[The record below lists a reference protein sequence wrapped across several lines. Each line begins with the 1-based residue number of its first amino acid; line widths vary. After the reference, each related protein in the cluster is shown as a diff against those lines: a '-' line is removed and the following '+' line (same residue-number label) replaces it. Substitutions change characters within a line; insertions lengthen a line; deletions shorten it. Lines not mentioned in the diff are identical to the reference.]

1 MDPGLD
7 PGSMET
13 VVTVRAAAF
22 MESGPRRMRE
32 LAFGSTARFPAH
44 SLALRREGEKPL
56 LKRRTL
62 AAFAGPGLPIGA
74 VGLPMIVYL
83 PPYYAGTLGLDL
95 AAVGL
100 VFFLVRAID
109 LPLDPLLGH
118 WMDRTRSRLGRYR
131 PWLIAGGVTLAAG
144 VWLVFMA
151 EPGLSAFAAFAFLMV
166 LYLGY
171 SLTAV
176 AQLGW
181 GSTLS
186 DDYHDR
192 SRIFSWW
199 MAAQV
204 LGMILVLLLPPLVGG
219 GMPAGG
225 IHAMGWFVIL
235 TAPLTA
241 ILMAAA
247 VPERERAGER
257 PHASWSQIKALAR
270 NPLLVRLVV
279 LDILTSVAPGITG
292 AMFLFYFEHRL
303 GFDAREASLLLLI
316 YFVAGFAA
324 APLWIA
330 LARRIGKHRALSAA
344 ALAYAVFQLG
354 LSLLPPSLGL
364 AGAIPAMAIVGLPY
378 IAAPSLLRA
387 MLNDAADVDRLETG
401 LDRNALLQALLTS
414 TQKISYAVP
423 VAVIYPILS
432 LIGFNPKP
440 GDHNSDGAILGMTLL
455 FVLAPVGLM
464 LLAAWIAS
472 RWPLDRERHAEVQ
485 AALAAKTSTC

>member
-1 MDPGLD
+1 M
-7 PGSMET
+7 
-13 VVTVRAAAF
+13 
-22 MESGPRRMRE
+22 
-32 LAFGSTARFPAH
+32 
-44 SLALRREGEKPL
+44 
-56 LKRRTL
+56 LKRRIL
-62 AAFAGPGLPIGA
+62 AAFSGPGLPIGA

-83 PPYYAGTLGLDL
+83 PPYYAGALGMDL
-95 AAVGL
+95 AIVGL

-118 WMDRTRSRLGRYR
+118 WMDRTRGRLGRYR
-131 PWLIAGGVTLAAG
+131 PWLIAGGLTLAAG

-151 EPGLSAFAAFAFLMV
+151 KPGLSGPAAFSFLMV

-204 LGMILVLLLPPLVGG
+204 LGMILVLLLPPLAGG
-219 GMPAGG
+219 GTPAGG
-225 IHAMGWFVIL
+225 IHAMGWFVIA
-235 TAPLTA
+235 TSPLTVL
-241 ILMAAA
+241 LMAVA
-247 VPERERAGER
+247 VPERDRVGER
-257 PHASWSQIKALAR
+257 PNASLAEILGLAR
-270 NPLLVRLVV
+270 NPLLLRLVL

-330 LARRIGKHRALSAA
+330 LARRIGKHRALAAA
-344 ALAYAVFQLG
+344 ALAYAVFQLA
-354 LSLLPPSLGL
+354 LSLMPRSLGM

-387 MLNDAADVDRLETG
+387 MMNDAADVDRLETG

-414 TQKISYAVP
+414 TQKISYAMP
-423 VAVIYPILS
+423 VAIIYPILS
-432 LIGFNPKP
+432 LIGFQPRP
-440 GDHNSDGAILGMTLL
+440 GAANTESAIWGMTLL
-455 FVLAPVGLM
+455 FVLAPVALM
-464 LLAAWIAS
+464 ILAAWVAS
-472 RWPLDRERHAEVQ
+472 RWPLGPERHEEVQ
-485 AALAAKTSTC
+485 AALAARN

>member
-1 MDPGLD
+1 M
-7 PGSMET
+7 
-13 VVTVRAAAF
+13 
-22 MESGPRRMRE
+22 
-32 LAFGSTARFPAH
+32 
-44 SLALRREGEKPL
+44 

-83 PPYYAGTLGLDL
+83 PPYYAGSLGLDL

-118 WMDRTRSRLGRYR
+118 MMDRTRSRLGRYR
-131 PWLIAGGVTLAAG
+131 PWLLAGGLTLAAG
-144 VWLVFMA
+144 VWLIFMA
-151 EPGLSAFAAFAFLMV
+151 EPGLSALAAFAFLML

-181 GSTLS
+181 GATLS
-186 DDYHDR
+186 DDYHQR

-219 GMPAGG
+219 GAAGG
-225 IHAMGWFVIL
+225 IHAMGWFVIVL
-235 TAPLTA
+235 APLTVLA
-241 ILMAAA
+241 MALW
-247 VPERERAGER
+247 VPERDRVGER
-257 PHASWSQIKALAR
+257 PHATLAELKALAR
-270 NPLLVRLVV
+270 NKLLRRLVL
-279 LDILTSVAPGITG
+279 LDVLTSVAPGITG

-303 GFDAREASLLLLI
+303 GFDAREASLLLLL

-330 LARRIGKHRALSAA
+330 LARRIGKHRALVSAGVS
-344 ALAYAVFQLG
+344 YACFHFS
-354 LSLLPPSLGL
+354 LSLLPP
-364 AGAIPAMAIVGLPY
+364 AGYAVALPAMAIAGLPY

-423 VAVIYPILS
+423 VAIIYPVLS
-432 LIGFNPKP
+432 LIGFNPRP
-440 GDHNSDGAILGMTLL
+440 GAANSESAILGMTLL
-455 FVLAPVGLM
+455 FVVSPLILM
-464 LLAAWIAS
+464 LAAAWVAS
-472 RWPLDRERHAEVQ
+472 RWPLDREAHAKVQ
-485 AALAAKTSTC
+485 AALAARA

>member
-1 MDPGLD
+1 M
-7 PGSMET
+7 
-13 VVTVRAAAF
+13 
-22 MESGPRRMRE
+22 
-32 LAFGSTARFPAH
+32 
-44 SLALRREGEKPL
+44 
-56 LKRRTL
+56 LKRRIL

-118 WMDRTRSRLGRYR
+118 WMDRTRSRFGRYR
-131 PWLIAGGVTLAAG
+131 PWLIAGGFILAAG

-151 EPGLSAFAAFAFLMV
+151 EPGLSAFSAFAFLML

-186 DDYHDR
+186 EDYHQR

-219 GMPAGG
+219 GTPAGG

-235 TAPLTA
+235 TAPLTVV
-241 ILMAAA
+241 LMAAA
-247 VPERERAGER
+247 VPERDRAGDP
-257 PHASWSQIKALAR
+257 PHAGWAEIRALAK
-270 NPLLVRLVV
+270 NPLLLRLVI

-330 LARRIGKHRALSAA
+330 LARRIGKHRALAAA
-344 ALAYAVFQLG
+344 ALAYAAFQLG
-354 LSLLPPSLGL
+354 LSLLPPSLGM
-364 AGAIPAMAIVGLPY
+364 AGAIPAMAVVGLPY

-387 MLNDAADVDRLETG
+387 MLNDAADVDRLDTG

-414 TQKISYAVP
+414 TQKISYATP
-423 VAVIYPILS
+423 VAIIYPILS

-440 GDHNSDGAILGMTLL
+440 GAANTDGAILGMTLL
-455 FVLAPVGLM
+455 FVLAPVVLM
-464 LLAAWIAS
+464 CAAAWVAS
-472 RWPLDRERHAEVQ
+472 RWPLDREKHARVQ
-485 AALAAKTSTC
+485 AALAGRGG

>member
-1 MDPGLD
+1 
-7 PGSMET
+7 
-13 VVTVRAAAF
+13 
-22 MESGPRRMRE
+22 
-32 LAFGSTARFPAH
+32 
-44 SLALRREGEKPL
+44 
-56 LKRRTL
+56 
-62 AAFAGPGLPIGA
+62 
-74 VGLPMIVYL
+74 MIVYL

-118 WMDRTRSRLGRYR
+118 WMDRTRSRFGRYR
-131 PWLIAGGVTLAAG
+131 PWLVAGGLTLAAG
-144 VWLVFMA
+144 VWCVFMA
-151 EPGLSAFAAFAFLMV
+151 EPGISPLAAFAFLML

-171 SLTAV
+171 SLTCV

-181 GSTLS
+181 GATLS
-186 DDYHDR
+186 DDYHQR

-219 GMPAGG
+219 GTPAGG
-225 IHAMGWFVIL
+225 IHAMGWFIIV
-235 TAPLTA
+235 TAPLTVL
-241 ILMAAA
+241 LMASALR
-247 VPERERAGER
+247 ERERAGER
-257 PHASWSQIKALAR
+257 PHASWAEIRGLAR
-270 NPLLVRLVV
+270 NPLLLRLVL

-303 GFDAREASLLLLI
+303 GFAAREASLLLLI

-324 APLWIA
+324 APLWIG
-330 LARRIGKHRALSAA
+330 LARRIGKHRALAAA
-344 ALAYAVFQLG
+344 ALAYAIFQLA
-354 LSLLPPSLGL
+354 LSLLPRSLGM

-387 MLNDAADVDRLETG
+387 MLNDAADVDRLDTG

-414 TQKISYAVP
+414 TQKISYAMP
-423 VAVIYPILS
+423 VAIIYPVLS
-432 LIGFNPKP
+432 AIGFQPRP
-440 GDHNSDGAILGMTLL
+440 GAANTESAIWGMTLL
-455 FVLAPVGLM
+455 FVIAPVVLM
-464 LLAAWIAS
+464 LAAAWVAS

-485 AALAAKTSTC
+485 ATLAANGG

>member
-1 MDPGLD
+1 
-7 PGSMET
+7 
-13 VVTVRAAAF
+13 
-22 MESGPRRMRE
+22 
-32 LAFGSTARFPAH
+32 
-44 SLALRREGEKPL
+44 L

-62 AAFAGPGLPIGA
+62 TAFAGPGVPIGA

-95 AAVGL
+95 AVVGL

-118 WMDRTRSRLGRYR
+118 WMDRTRGRLGRYR
-131 PWLIAGGVTLAAG
+131 PWLLGGGLTLAAG

-151 EPGLSAFAAFAFLMV
+151 EPGISALAAFAFLML

-181 GSTLS
+181 AATLS
-186 DDYHDR
+186 DDYHQR

-219 GMPAGG
+219 GRAAGG
-225 IHAMGWFVIL
+225 IQAMGWFVIVL
-235 TAPLTA
+235 APLTVLA
-241 ILMAAA
+241 MSIW

-257 PHASWSQIKALAR
+257 PHASLAELRALAR
-270 NPLLVRLVV
+270 NKLLLRLIL
-279 LDILTSVAPGITG
+279 LDVLTSVAPGITG

-303 GFDAREASLLLLI
+303 GFDAGEASLLLLV

-330 LARRIGKHRALSAA
+330 LARRIGKHRALVSAGVS
-344 ALAYAVFQLG
+344 YACFHFS
-354 LSLLPPSLGL
+354 LSLLPP
-364 AGAIPAMAIVGLPY
+364 AGYAIALPAMAIAGLPY

-387 MLNDAADVDRLETG
+387 MLNDAADVDRLQTG

-414 TQKISYAVP
+414 TQKISYALP
-423 VAVIYPILS
+423 VAIIYPVLS
-432 LIGFNPKP
+432 LIGFDPKA
-440 GDHNSDGAILGMTLL
+440 GAANSESAILGMTLL
-455 FVLAPVGLM
+455 FVVSPLVLM
-464 LLAAWIAS
+464 LAAAWVAS
-472 RWPLDRERHAEVQ
+472 RWPLDRDAHAKVQ
-485 AALAAKTSTC
+485 EALAARA

>member
-1 MDPGLD
+1 M
-7 PGSMET
+7 
-13 VVTVRAAAF
+13 
-22 MESGPRRMRE
+22 
-32 LAFGSTARFPAH
+32 
-44 SLALRREGEKPL
+44 
-56 LKRRTL
+56 LKRSTL

-109 LPLDPLLGH
+109 MPLDPLLGH
-118 WMDRTRSRLGRYR
+118 WMDRTSSRVGRYR
-131 PWLIAGGVTLAAG
+131 PWLLAGGLTLAAG
-144 VWLVFMA
+144 VWCVFMA
-151 EPGLSAFAAFAFLMV
+151 GPGISAFAAFAFLML

-181 GSTLS
+181 GATLS
-186 DDYHDR
+186 DDYHQR

-219 GMPAGG
+219 GTAAGG

-235 TAPLTA
+235 LAPLTVLIMA
-241 ILMAAA
+241 IA
-247 VPERERAGER
+247 VPERDRVGER
-257 PHASWSQIKALAR
+257 PHASLAELKALAG
-270 NPLLVRLVV
+270 NPLLLRLVL

-303 GFDAREASLLLLI
+303 GFAAREASLLLLV

-330 LARRIGKHRALSAA
+330 LARRIGKHRALATAA
-344 ALAYAVFQLG
+344 ICYAAFQFG
-354 LSLLPPSLGL
+354 LSLLPPSWGFAAAL
-364 AGAIPAMAIVGLPY
+364 PAMAIAGLPY

-414 TQKISYAVP
+414 TQKISYATP
-423 VAVIYPILS
+423 VAIIYPVLS
-432 LIGFNPKP
+432 LIGFQPKP
-440 GDHNSDGAILGMTLL
+440 GAPNSDGAILGMTLL
-455 FVLAPVGLM
+455 FVLAPVVLM
-464 LLAAWIAS
+464 LIAAWVAS
-472 RWPLDRERHAEVQ
+472 RWPLNREAHSEVQ
-485 AALAAKTSTC
+485 AALAARN

>member
-1 MDPGLD
+1 M
-7 PGSMET
+7 
-13 VVTVRAAAF
+13 
-22 MESGPRRMRE
+22 
-32 LAFGSTARFPAH
+32 
-44 SLALRREGEKPL
+44 
-56 LKRRTL
+56 LKRGTL

-83 PPYYAGTLGLDL
+83 PPYYAGHLGLDL

-118 WMDRTRSRLGRYR
+118 WMDRTRSRFGRYR
-131 PWLIAGGVTLAAG
+131 PWLLAGGCTLAAG

-151 EPGLSAFAAFAFLMV
+151 EPGLSAFAAFSFLML

-176 AQLGW
+176 SQLGW

-186 DDYHDR
+186 DDYHQR

-219 GMPAGG
+219 GTPAGG

-235 TAPLTA
+235 TAPLTVM
-241 ILMAAA
+241 LMAAT
-247 VPERERAGER
+247 VPERERAGHR
-257 PHASWSQIKALAR
+257 PQASWAEIRALAK
-270 NPLLVRLVV
+270 NPLLLRLIL
-279 LDILTSVAPGITG
+279 LDVLTSMAPGITG

-330 LARRIGKHRALSAA
+330 LARRIGKHRALAAA
-344 ALAYAVFQLG
+344 ALAYAAFQFG
-354 LSLLPPSLGL
+354 LSLMPPSVGM

-387 MLNDAADVDRLETG
+387 MMNDAADVDRLETG

-414 TQKISYAVP
+414 TQKISYATP
-423 VAVIYPILS
+423 VAIIYPILS

-440 GDHNSDGAILGMTLL
+440 GGHNSDGAILGMTLL
-455 FVLAPVGLM
+455 FVAVPVALM
-464 LLAAWIAS
+464 CAAAWVAS
-472 RWPLDRERHAEVQ
+472 RWPLDREKHEEVQ
-485 AALAAKTSTC
+485 AALAARG

>member
-1 MDPGLD
+1 M
-7 PGSMET
+7 
-13 VVTVRAAAF
+13 
-22 MESGPRRMRE
+22 
-32 LAFGSTARFPAH
+32 
-44 SLALRREGEKPL
+44 
-56 LKRRTL
+56 LKRRIL

-83 PPYYAGTLGLDL
+83 PPYYAGALGMDL
-95 AAVGL
+95 AVVGL

-118 WMDRTRSRLGRYR
+118 WMDRTRSRFGRYR
-131 PWLIAGGVTLAAG
+131 PWLIAGGLTLAAG

-151 EPGLSAFAAFAFLMV
+151 EPGLSGAAAFSFLMV

-204 LGMILVLLLPPLVGG
+204 LGMILVLLLPPMVGG
-219 GMPAGG
+219 GQAGG
-225 IHAMGWFVIL
+225 IHAMGWFVIAM
-235 TAPLTA
+235 APLTVL
-241 ILMAAA
+241 LMAAA
-247 VPERERAGER
+247 VPERDRIGER
-257 PHASWSQIKALAR
+257 PHASLAEIRALAR
-270 NPLLVRLVV
+270 NPLLLRLVL

-303 GFDAREASLLLLI
+303 GFAAREASLLLLI

-324 APLWIA
+324 APLWIG
-330 LARRIGKHRALSAA
+330 LARRIGKHRALAAA
-344 ALAYAVFQLG
+344 ALAYAAFQLG
-354 LSLLPPSLGL
+354 LSLLPPSVGM

-387 MLNDAADVDRLETG
+387 MMNDAADVDRLDTG

-414 TQKISYAVP
+414 TQKISYAMP
-423 VAVIYPILS
+423 VAIIYPILGW
-432 LIGFNPKP
+432 IGFQPKP

-455 FVLAPVGLM
+455 FVLAPVALM
-464 LLAAWIAS
+464 LTAAWVAS
-472 RWPLDRERHAEVQ
+472 RWPLGRDEHSKVQ
-485 AALAAKTSTC
+485 EALAARG

>member
-1 MDPGLD
+1 M
-7 PGSMET
+7 
-13 VVTVRAAAF
+13 
-22 MESGPRRMRE
+22 
-32 LAFGSTARFPAH
+32 
-44 SLALRREGEKPL
+44 
-56 LKRRTL
+56 LKRRIL

-83 PPYYAGTLGLDL
+83 PPYYAGHLGLDL

-118 WMDRTRSRLGRYR
+118 WMDRTRSRFGRYR
-131 PWLIAGGVTLAAG
+131 PWLIAGGLTLAAG

-151 EPGLSAFAAFAFLMV
+151 EPGLSAFAAFCFLMV

-176 AQLGW
+176 SQLGW

-204 LGMILVLLLPPLVGG
+204 LGMILVLLLAAIVGG
-219 GMPAGG
+219 GNSGR
-225 IHAMGWFVIL
+225 IHAMGWFVIVL
-235 TAPLTA
+235 APLTV
-241 ILMAAA
+241 LVMAAA

-257 PHASWSQIKALAR
+257 PHASLAELKALAKS
-270 NPLLVRLVV
+270 PLLLRLIL
-279 LDILTSVAPGITG
+279 LDVLTSVAPGITG

-303 GFDAREASLLLLI
+303 GFNGPQASLLLLI

-324 APLWIA
+324 APLWIG
-330 LARRIGKHRALSAA
+330 LARRVGKHRALAAA
-344 ALAYAVFQLG
+344 ALAFCCFHFC
-354 LSLLPPSLGL
+354 LSLLPP
-364 AGAIPAMAIVGLPY
+364 AGFAVALPAMAIAGLPY

-414 TQKISYAVP
+414 TQKISYAIP
-423 VAVIYPILS
+423 VAVIYPILD
-432 LIGFNPKP
+432 LIGFNPEP
-440 GDHNSDGAILGMTLL
+440 GDRNSDGAILGMTLM
-455 FVLAPVGLM
+455 FVLAPVALM
-464 LLAAWIAS
+464 LAAAWVAS

-485 AALAAKTSTC
+485 AALAGR

>member
-1 MDPGLD
+1 M
-7 PGSMET
+7 
-13 VVTVRAAAF
+13 
-22 MESGPRRMRE
+22 
-32 LAFGSTARFPAH
+32 
-44 SLALRREGEKPL
+44 

-83 PPYYAGTLGLDL
+83 PPYYAGALGLDL
-95 AAVGL
+95 AVVGL

-118 WMDRTRSRLGRYR
+118 WMDRTRSRFGRYR

-151 EPGLSAFAAFAFLMV
+151 EPGLSAFAAFCFLMV

-176 AQLGW
+176 SQLGW

-186 DDYHDR
+186 HDYHDR

-204 LGMILVLLLPPLVGG
+204 LGMILVLLLAAIVGG
-219 GMPAGG
+219 GDSGR
-225 IHAMGWFVIL
+225 IHAMGWFVIVL
-235 TAPLTA
+235 APLTVFV
-241 ILMAAA
+241 MAAA
-247 VPERERAGER
+247 VPERERAGDR
-257 PHASWSQIKALAR
+257 PHASLAELKALAKS
-270 NPLLVRLVV
+270 PLLLRLIL
-279 LDILTSVAPGITG
+279 LDVLTSVAPGITG

-303 GFDAREASLLLLI
+303 GFNGPQASLLLLI

-324 APLWIA
+324 APLWIG
-330 LARRIGKHRALSAA
+330 LARRVGKHRALAAA
-344 ALAYAVFQLG
+344 ALAFCCFHFC
-354 LSLLPPSLGL
+354 LSLLPP
-364 AGAIPAMAIVGLPY
+364 AGFAVALPAMAIAGLPY

-414 TQKISYAVP
+414 TQKISYATP
-423 VAVIYPILS
+423 VAIIYPILD
-432 LIGFNPKP
+432 LIGFNPDP
-440 GDHNSDGAILGMTLL
+440 GDRNSDGAILGMTLL
-455 FVLAPVGLM
+455 FVLAPVALM
-464 LLAAWIAS
+464 LAAAWVAS
-472 RWPLDRERHAEVQ
+472 RWPLDREAHAKVQ
-485 AALAAKTSTC
+485 EKLAARG

>member
-1 MDPGLD
+1 MDSGLRRMT
-7 PGSMET
+7 G
-13 VVTVRAAAF
+13 VAAF
-22 MESGPRRMRE
+22 SSTEGLPPHNSRRQRIR
-32 LAFGSTARFPAH
+32 GR
-44 SLALRREGEKPL
+44 GVI
-56 LKRRTL
+56 LKHRTV

-74 VGLPMIVYL
+74 VGLPLIVYL

-118 WMDRTRSRLGRYR
+118 WMDRTSSRFGRYR
-131 PWLIAGGVTLAAG
+131 PWLLAGGLTLAAG
-144 VWLVFMA
+144 AWLVFMA
-151 EPGLSAFAAFAFLMV
+151 EPGLSAFQAFSYLMV

-176 AQLGW
+176 SLLGW

-186 DDYHDR
+186 GDYHDR

-204 LGMILVLLLPPLVGG
+204 LGMILVLMLPRLVGG
-219 GMPAGG
+219 GTPAGG

-235 TAPLTA
+235 TAPLTV

-247 VPERERAGER
+247 LPERDRSGDR
-257 PHASWSQIKALAR
+257 PHASWAEIKALAR
-270 NPLLVRLVV
+270 NPLLLRLIV

-303 GFDAREASLLLLI
+303 GFDAHEASLLLLV
-316 YFVAGFAA
+316 YFAAGFAA

-330 LARRIGKHRALSAA
+330 LARRVGKHRALAAA

-354 LSLLPPSLGL
+354 LSLLPRSLGI

-414 TQKISYAVP
+414 TQKISYAAP
-423 VAVIYPILS
+423 VAILYTILS
-432 LIGFNPKP
+432 LIGFDPKP
-440 GDHNSDGAILGMTLL
+440 GARNSDGAILGMTLL
-455 FVLAPVGLM
+455 FVLAPVALM
-464 LLAAWIAS
+464 CAAAWVAS
-472 RWPLDRERHAEVQ
+472 RWPLDREAHSRVQ
-485 AALAAKTSTC
+485 AELAGRR

>member
-1 MDPGLD
+1 MAGGTGD
-7 PGSMET
+7 GSM
-13 VVTVRAAAF
+13 
-22 MESGPRRMRE
+22 
-32 LAFGSTARFPAH
+32 
-44 SLALRREGEKPL
+44 
-56 LKRRTL
+56 LKRKTL

-118 WMDRTRSRLGRYR
+118 WMDRTRSRFGRYR
-131 PWLIAGGVTLAAG
+131 PWLIAGGLTLAAG

-151 EPGLSAFAAFAFLMV
+151 EPGLSPFAAFSFLMV

-176 AQLGW
+176 SQLGW

-219 GMPAGG
+219 GTPAGG
-225 IHAMGWFVIL
+225 IHAMGWFVIA
-235 TAPLTA
+235 TAPLTVL
-241 ILMAAA
+241 LMAVA
-247 VPERERAGER
+247 VPERDRVGER
-257 PHASWSQIKALAR
+257 PHASWTEIKALAR
-270 NPLLVRLVV
+270 NPLLLRLIL

-303 GFDAREASLLLLI
+303 GFAAREASLLLLI

-324 APLWIA
+324 APLWIG
-330 LARRIGKHRALSAA
+330 LARRIGKHRALAAA
-344 ALAYAVFQLG
+344 ALAYAVFQAG
-354 LSLLPPSLGL
+354 LSLMPPSVGM

-387 MLNDAADVDRLETG
+387 MLNDAADVDRLDTG

-414 TQKISYAVP
+414 TQKISYAMP
-423 VAVIYPILS
+423 VAIIYPILS

-455 FVLAPVGLM
+455 FVLAPVALM
-464 LLAAWIAS
+464 LTAAWVAS
-472 RWPLDRERHAEVQ
+472 RWPLGRDEHAEVQ
-485 AALAAKTSTC
+485 AALARRSA

>member
-1 MDPGLD
+1 
-7 PGSMET
+7 
-13 VVTVRAAAF
+13 V
-22 MESGPRRMRE
+22 
-32 LAFGSTARFPAH
+32 
-44 SLALRREGEKPL
+44 
-56 LKRRTL
+56 LKRKTL

-131 PWLIAGGVTLAAG
+131 PWLLAGGTTLAAG
-144 VWLVFMA
+144 VWCVFMA
-151 EPGLSAFAAFAFLMV
+151 KPGVSALAAFAFLML

-176 AQLGW
+176 SQLGW
-181 GSTLS
+181 GATLS
-186 DDYHDR
+186 DDYHQR

-204 LGMILVLLLPPLVGG
+204 LGMIFVLLLPPLVGG
-219 GMPAGG
+219 GAAGG
-225 IHAMGWFVIL
+225 IHAMGWFVIIL
-235 TAPLTA
+235 APLTV
-241 ILMAAA
+241 LVMAAVLA
-247 VPERERAGER
+247 ERDRVGDR
-257 PHASWSQIKALAR
+257 PHASLAELKALAG
-270 NPLLVRLVV
+270 NPLLLRLVL
-279 LDILTSVAPGITG
+279 LDVLTSVAPGITG

-303 GFDAREASLLLLI
+303 GFATREASLLLLV

-330 LARRIGKHRALSAA
+330 LARRIGKHGALVTAA
-344 ALAYAVFQLG
+344 ICYAFFQFS
-354 LSLLPPSLGL
+354 LSLLPPS
-364 AGAIPAMAIVGLPY
+364 AGMAAALPAMAIAGLPY

-423 VAVIYPILS
+423 VAVIYPVLS

-440 GDHNSDGAILGMTLL
+440 GGANSDGAILGMTLL
-455 FVLAPVGLM
+455 FVLAPVTLM
-464 LLAAWIAS
+464 LSAAWVAA
-472 RWPLDRERHAEVQ
+472 RWPLDRKAHAEVQ
-485 AALAAKTSTC
+485 AALAAR

>member
-1 MDPGLD
+1 
-7 PGSMET
+7 
-13 VVTVRAAAF
+13 
-22 MESGPRRMRE
+22 
-32 LAFGSTARFPAH
+32 
-44 SLALRREGEKPL
+44 L

-118 WMDRTRSRLGRYR
+118 WMDRTSGRLGRYR
-131 PWLIAGGVTLAAG
+131 PWLLAGGLTLAAG

-151 EPGLSAFAAFAFLMV
+151 KPGLSAFAAFAFLMV

-186 DDYHDR
+186 DDYHQR
-192 SRIFSWW
+192 SRLFSWW

-204 LGMILVLLLPPLVGG
+204 LGMILVLLLPPMVGG
-219 GMPAGG
+219 GAAGG
-225 IHAMGWFVIL
+225 IHAMGWFVIV
-235 TAPLTA
+235 TSPLTVLA
-241 ILMAAA
+241 MALALK
-247 VPERERAGER
+247 ERERVGER
-257 PHASWSQIKALAR
+257 PSAGLAEIRALAG
-270 NPLLVRLVV
+270 NPLIGRLVL

-303 GFDAREASLLLLI
+303 GFAAREASLLLLV
-316 YFVAGFAA
+316 YFIAGFAA

-330 LARRIGKHRALSAA
+330 IARRVGKHKALTAA
-344 ALAYAVFQLG
+344 ALSYAAFQLG
-354 LSLLPPSLGL
+354 LSLLPPSLGM
-364 AGAIPAMAIVGLPY
+364 AGAVPAMAIVGLPY

-401 LDRNALLQALLTS
+401 LDRNALLQALLTT
-414 TQKISYAVP
+414 TQKISYAIP
-423 VAVIYPILS
+423 VAIIYPILS

-440 GDHNSDGAILGMTLL
+440 GGHNSDAAILGMTLM
-455 FVLAPVGLM
+455 FVLAPVALM
-464 LLAAWIAS
+464 IAAAWTAW
-472 RWPLDRERHAEVQ
+472 RWPLGRDAHAEVQ
-485 AALAAKTSTC
+485 AKLAATG

>member
-1 MDPGLD
+1 M
-7 PGSMET
+7 
-13 VVTVRAAAF
+13 
-22 MESGPRRMRE
+22 
-32 LAFGSTARFPAH
+32 
-44 SLALRREGEKPL
+44 
-56 LKRRTL
+56 LKRRML

-83 PPYYAGTLGLDL
+83 PPYYAGALGMDL
-95 AAVGL
+95 AVVGL

-118 WMDRTRSRLGRYR
+118 WMDRTRSRFGRYR
-131 PWLIAGGVTLAAG
+131 PWLIAGGLTLAAG

-151 EPGLSAFAAFAFLMV
+151 RPGLSGLAAFAFLMV

-186 DDYHDR
+186 NDYHDR

-219 GMPAGG
+219 GQAGG
-225 IHAMGWFVIL
+225 IHAMGWFVIA
-235 TAPLTA
+235 TAPLTV
-241 ILMAAA
+241 LVMATAL
-247 VPERERAGER
+247 PERDRVGER
-257 PHASWSQIKALAR
+257 PHASLAEIRALAR
-270 NPLLVRLVV
+270 NPLLLRLVL

-303 GFDAREASLLLLI
+303 GFAAREASLLLLI

-330 LARRIGKHRALSAA
+330 LARRIGKHRALAAA
-344 ALAYAVFQLG
+344 ALSYAVFQAA
-354 LSLLPPSLGL
+354 LSLLPPSFGM

-387 MLNDAADVDRLETG
+387 MMNDAADVDRLETG

-414 TQKISYAVP
+414 TQKISYAMP
-423 VAVIYPILS
+423 VAIIYPILS
-432 LIGFNPKP
+432 WIGFQPRP

-455 FVLAPVGLM
+455 FVLAPVALM
-464 LLAAWIAS
+464 LIAAWVAS
-472 RWPLDRERHAEVQ
+472 RWPLGREAHAKVQ
-485 AALAAKTSTC
+485 EALAARA

>member
-1 MDPGLD
+1 M
-7 PGSMET
+7 
-13 VVTVRAAAF
+13 
-22 MESGPRRMRE
+22 
-32 LAFGSTARFPAH
+32 
-44 SLALRREGEKPL
+44 
-56 LKRRTL
+56 LKRRIL
-62 AAFAGPGLPIGA
+62 AAFAGPGLPVGA

-83 PPYYAGTLGLDL
+83 PPYYAGHLGLDL

-118 WMDRTRSRLGRYR
+118 WMDRTRSRFGRYR
-131 PWLIAGGVTLAAG
+131 PWLLAGGLTLAAG
-144 VWLVFMA
+144 VWCVFMA
-151 EPGLSAFAAFAFLMV
+151 EPGITAFIAFASLML

-171 SLTAV
+171 SLTMV
-176 AQLGW
+176 SQLGW

-219 GMPAGG
+219 GAADG
-225 IHAMGWFVIL
+225 IHAMGWFVIAL
-235 TAPLTA
+235 APLTVLA
-241 ILMAAA
+241 MAMA
-247 VPERERAGER
+247 VPERDRLGER
-257 PHASWSQIKALAR
+257 PHASFAEIRALAR
-270 NPLLVRLVV
+270 NPLLLRLVV

-303 GFDAREASLLLLI
+303 GFAAREASLLLLI

-330 LARRIGKHRALSAA
+330 LAKRIGKHRALAAA
-344 ALAYAVFQLG
+344 ALCYAAFQLG
-354 LSLLPPSLGL
+354 LSLLPPSWGF
-364 AGAIPAMAIVGLPY
+364 AAAIPAMAIVGLPY

-414 TQKISYAVP
+414 TQKISYATP
-423 VAVIYPILS
+423 VAIIYPILS
-432 LIGFNPKP
+432 WIGFQPKP
-440 GDHNSDGAILGMTLL
+440 GAANTESAIWGMTLL
-455 FVLAPVGLM
+455 FVLAPVVLM
-464 LLAAWIAS
+464 CAAAWIAS
-472 RWPLDRERHAEVQ
+472 RWPLGRERHAEVQ
-485 AALAAKTSTC
+485 AALAARG

>member
-1 MDPGLD
+1 M
-7 PGSMET
+7 
-13 VVTVRAAAF
+13 
-22 MESGPRRMRE
+22 
-32 LAFGSTARFPAH
+32 
-44 SLALRREGEKPL
+44 

-131 PWLIAGGVTLAAG
+131 PWLLAGGFVLAAG

-151 EPGLSAFAAFAFLMV
+151 KPGITAFTAFAFLML

-171 SLTAV
+171 SMTAV
-176 AQLGW
+176 SQLGW
-181 GSTLS
+181 GATLS
-186 DDYHDR
+186 EDYHQR
-192 SRIFSWW
+192 SRVFSWW

-204 LGMILVLLLPPLVGG
+204 LGMILVLMLPPLVGG
-219 GMPAGG
+219 GPAGG

-235 TAPLTA
+235 LAPLTV
-241 ILMAAA
+241 LVMAAA
-247 VPERERAGER
+247 LAERERAGAR
-257 PHASWSQIKALAR
+257 PHAKLAELKALAS
-270 NPLLVRLVV
+270 NPLLVRLVL
-279 LDILTSVAPGITG
+279 LDVLTSTAPGITG

-303 GFDAREASLLLLI
+303 GFDARQASLLLLI

-324 APLWIA
+324 APLWIGVA
-330 LARRIGKHRALSAA
+330 KRYGKHRALAAA
-344 ALAYAVFQLG
+344 ALAFAALQLSF
-354 LSLLPPSLGL
+354 SLLPPAGFAL
-364 AGAIPAMAIVGLPY
+364 ALPAMAIAGLPY

-401 LDRNALLQALLTS
+401 LDRNALLQGLLTT
-414 TQKISYAVP
+414 TQKFSYAVP
-423 VAVIYPILS
+423 VAIIYPVLS
-432 LIGFNPKP
+432 LIGFQPKP
-440 GDHNSDGAILGMTLL
+440 GAPNTDGAILGMTLL
-455 FVLAPVGLM
+455 FVLAPSALM
-464 LLAAWIAS
+464 VVAAWVAS
-472 RWPLDRERHAEVQ
+472 RWPLDRAAHDEVR
-485 AALAAKTSTC
+485 AALAAQG

>member
-1 MDPGLD
+1 M
-7 PGSMET
+7 
-13 VVTVRAAAF
+13 
-22 MESGPRRMRE
+22 
-32 LAFGSTARFPAH
+32 
-44 SLALRREGEKPL
+44 
-56 LKRRTL
+56 LKRRML

-118 WMDRTRSRLGRYR
+118 WMDRTGGRLGRYR

-144 VWLVFMA
+144 AWLVFMA
-151 EPGLSAFAAFAFLMV
+151 EPGLSAFAAFSFLMV

-186 DDYHDR
+186 GDYHER

-204 LGMILVLLLPPLVGG
+204 LGMILVLLLPPLFGG
-219 GMPAGG
+219 GTAAGG
-225 IHAMGWFVIL
+225 VHAMGWFVIL

-241 ILMAAA
+241 IWMAAE
-247 VPERERAGER
+247 VPERDRAAGR
-257 PHASWSQIKALAR
+257 AHAGWSEVRALAR
-270 NPLLVRLVV
+270 NPLLLRLIV
-279 LDILTSVAPGITG
+279 LDVLTSAAPGVTG

-316 YFVAGFAA
+316 YFVAGLAA
-324 APLWIA
+324 VPLWVA
-330 LARRIGKHRALSAA
+330 LARRIGKHRALAA
-344 ALAYAVFQLG
+344 SALAYALFQLT
-354 LSLLPPSLGL
+354 LSLLPPSLGM
-364 AGAIPAMAIVGLPY
+364 AGAVPAMAIVGLPY

-423 VAVIYPILS
+423 VAILYSILS
-432 LIGFNPKP
+432 LIGFNPRP
-440 GDHNSDGAILGMTLL
+440 GADNSEGAILGMTLL
-455 FVLAPVGLM
+455 FVLVPVALM
-464 LLAAWIAS
+464 LTAAWIAV
-472 RWPLDRERHAEVQ
+472 RWPLDREAHARVQ
-485 AALAAKTSTC
+485 EALGGRA

>member
-1 MDPGLD
+1 M
-7 PGSMET
+7 
-13 VVTVRAAAF
+13 
-22 MESGPRRMRE
+22 
-32 LAFGSTARFPAH
+32 
-44 SLALRREGEKPL
+44 

-95 AAVGL
+95 AVVGL

-109 LPLDPLLGH
+109 LPLDPVLGH
-118 WMDRTRSRLGRYR
+118 WMDRTRSRFGRYR
-131 PWLIAGGVTLAAG
+131 PWLVAGGLTLAAG

-151 EPGLSAFAAFAFLMV
+151 KPGLSAFAAFSFLMV
-166 LYLGY
+166 LYFGY

-176 AQLGW
+176 SQLGW
-181 GSTLS
+181 GATLS

-204 LGMILVLLLPPLVGG
+204 LGMILVLLLPPMVGG
-219 GMPAGG
+219 GPAGG

-235 TAPLTA
+235 TAPLTTM
-241 ILMAAA
+241 LMAAA
-247 VPERERAGER
+247 IKERERVGGR
-257 PHASWSQIKALAR
+257 PHASLAEIKALAK
-270 NPLLVRLVV
+270 NPLLLRLVL

-303 GFDAREASLLLLI
+303 GFAAREASLLLLV

-330 LARRIGKHRALSAA
+330 LARRIGKHRALATA
-344 ALAYAVFQLG
+344 ALGYAAFQLG
-354 LSLLPPSLGL
+354 LSLLPRSLGM
-364 AGAIPAMAIVGLPY
+364 AGAIPAMAIAGLPY

-414 TQKISYAVP
+414 TQKISYAMP
-423 VAVIYPILS
+423 VAIIYPILS

-440 GDHNSDGAILGMTLL
+440 GDPNSDGAIFGMTLL
-455 FVLAPVGLM
+455 FVLAPVALM
-464 LLAAWIAS
+464 LTAAWIAS
-472 RWPLDRERHAEVQ
+472 RWPLDRNAHDEVR
-485 AALAAKTSTC
+485 AALAARAA

>member
-1 MDPGLD
+1 M
-7 PGSMET
+7 
-13 VVTVRAAAF
+13 
-22 MESGPRRMRE
+22 
-32 LAFGSTARFPAH
+32 
-44 SLALRREGEKPL
+44 
-56 LKRRTL
+56 LKRRAL

-95 AAVGL
+95 AVVGL

-118 WMDRTRSRLGRYR
+118 WMDRTRSRFGRYR
-131 PWLIAGGVTLAAG
+131 PWLLAGGLTLAAG

-151 EPGLSAFAAFAFLMV
+151 KPGLSGPAAFAFLMV

-176 AQLGW
+176 SQLGW
-181 GSTLS
+181 GATLS

-219 GMPAGG
+219 GTPAGG
-225 IHAMGWFVIL
+225 IHAMGWFVIA

-241 ILMAAA
+241 IRMAAA
-247 VPERERAGER
+247 LAERERAGER
-257 PHASWSQIKALAR
+257 PRSSFAEIAALAR
-270 NPLLVRLVV
+270 NPLLLRLNL

-324 APLWIA
+324 APLWIG
-330 LARRIGKHRALSAA
+330 LARRIGKHRALAAA

-354 LSLLPPSLGL
+354 LSLMPPSVGM

-387 MLNDAADVDRLETG
+387 MLNDAADVDRLDTG

-414 TQKISYAVP
+414 TQKISYAMP
-423 VAVIYPILS
+423 VAIIYPILGW
-432 LIGFNPKP
+432 IGFQPKP
-440 GDHNSDGAILGMTLL
+440 GAAHTESAIWGMTLL
-455 FVLAPVGLM
+455 FVLAPVALM
-464 LLAAWIAS
+464 LIAAWVAS
-472 RWPLDRERHAEVQ
+472 RWPLDRDRHAEVQ
-485 AALAAKTSTC
+485 AALAARAS

>member
-1 MDPGLD
+1 M
-7 PGSMET
+7 
-13 VVTVRAAAF
+13 
-22 MESGPRRMRE
+22 
-32 LAFGSTARFPAH
+32 
-44 SLALRREGEKPL
+44 

-62 AAFAGPGLPIGA
+62 AAFAGPGLPFGA

-83 PPYYAGTLGLDL
+83 PPYYAGSLGLDL

-118 WMDRTRSRLGRYR
+118 MMDRTRSRFGRYR
-131 PWLIAGGVTLAAG
+131 PWLLAGGLTLAAG

-151 EPGLSAFAAFAFLMV
+151 EPGLSAFAAFAFLMI

-181 GSTLS
+181 GATLS
-186 DDYHDR
+186 DDYHQR

-204 LGMILVLLLPPLVGG
+204 LGMILVLLLPPLLGG
-219 GMPAGG
+219 GAAGG
-225 IHAMGWFVIL
+225 IHAMGWFVIVL
-235 TAPLTA
+235 APLTVLA
-241 ILMAAA
+241 MALW
-247 VPERERAGER
+247 VPERDRVGER
-257 PHASWSQIKALAR
+257 PHASLAELKALAR
-270 NPLLVRLVV
+270 NPLLLRLIL
-279 LDILTSVAPGITG
+279 LDVLTSVAPGITG

-303 GFDAREASLLLLI
+303 GFGAREASLLLLV
-316 YFVAGFAA
+316 YFIAGFAA

-330 LARRIGKHRALSAA
+330 LARRIGKHRALMAA
-344 ALAYAVFQLG
+344 GISYACFHFG
-354 LSLLPPSLGL
+354 LSLLPP
-364 AGAIPAMAIVGLPY
+364 AGYWIALPAMAIAGLPY

-414 TQKISYAVP
+414 TQKISYALP
-423 VAVIYPILS
+423 VAVIYPVLS

-440 GDHNSDGAILGMTLL
+440 GAGNTENAIWGMTLL
-455 FVLAPVGLM
+455 FVVSPLILM
-464 LLAAWIAS
+464 LAAAWIAS
-472 RWPLDRERHAEVQ
+472 RWPLDREAHGKVQ
-485 AALAAKTSTC
+485 EALAARA

>member
-1 MDPGLD
+1 M
-7 PGSMET
+7 
-13 VVTVRAAAF
+13 
-22 MESGPRRMRE
+22 
-32 LAFGSTARFPAH
+32 
-44 SLALRREGEKPL
+44 

-62 AAFAGPGLPIGA
+62 AAFAGPGLPVGA

-83 PPYYAGTLGLDL
+83 PPYYAGALGMEL
-95 AAVGL
+95 AVVGL

-118 WMDRTRSRLGRYR
+118 WMDRTRSRFGRYR
-131 PWLIAGGVTLAAG
+131 PWLIAGGLTLAAG

-151 EPGLSAFAAFAFLMV
+151 EPGLSGLAAFSFLMI
-166 LYLGY
+166 LYFGY

-219 GMPAGG
+219 GQADG
-225 IHAMGWFVIL
+225 IHAMGWFVIAM
-235 TAPLTA
+235 APLTVL
-241 ILMAAA
+241 LMALA
-247 VPERERAGER
+247 VPERDRAGER
-257 PHASWSQIKALAR
+257 PHARWAEIRALAK
-270 NPLLVRLVV
+270 NPLLLRLIV
-279 LDILTSVAPGITG
+279 LDILTSMAPGITG

-324 APLWIA
+324 APLWIG
-330 LARRIGKHRALSAA
+330 LARRTGKHRALAAA
-344 ALAYAVFQLG
+344 ALAYAVFQFA
-354 LSLLPPSLGL
+354 LSLMPPSVGM

-414 TQKISYAVP
+414 TQKISYATP
-423 VAVIYPILS
+423 VAIIYPILGW
-432 LIGFNPKP
+432 IGFQPRP
-440 GDHNSDGAILGMTLL
+440 GASNTETAIWGMTLL
-455 FVLAPVGLM
+455 FVLAPVALM
-464 LLAAWIAS
+464 CAAAWVAW
-472 RWPLDRERHAEVQ
+472 RWPLDRVKHAEVQ
-485 AALAAKTSTC
+485 AALAARG

>member
-1 MDPGLD
+1 M
-7 PGSMET
+7 
-13 VVTVRAAAF
+13 
-22 MESGPRRMRE
+22 
-32 LAFGSTARFPAH
+32 
-44 SLALRREGEKPL
+44 

-62 AAFAGPGLPIGA
+62 AVFSGPGLPIGA

-83 PPYYAGTLGLDL
+83 PPYYAGTLGMDL
-95 AAVGL
+95 AVVGL

-118 WMDRTRSRLGRYR
+118 WMDRTRSRFGRYR
-131 PWLIAGGVTLAAG
+131 PWLIAGGFTLAAG

-151 EPGLSAFAAFAFLMV
+151 KPGLSGTAAFAFLMV

-176 AQLGW
+176 SQLGW
-181 GSTLS
+181 GATLS

-219 GMPAGG
+219 GSAAGG
-225 IHAMGWFVIL
+225 IHAMGWFVIV

-241 ILMAAA
+241 LVMAAGLA
-247 VPERERAGER
+247 ERERAGER
-257 PHASWSQIKALAR
+257 PHASLAEIAALAR
-270 NPLLVRLVV
+270 NPLLLRLIL

-330 LARRIGKHRALSAA
+330 LAGRIGKHRALAAA
-344 ALAYAVFQLG
+344 ALAYALFQLG
-354 LSLLPPSLGL
+354 LSLMPRSLGM
-364 AGAIPAMAIVGLPY
+364 AGAIPAMAIVGIPY

-387 MLNDAADVDRLETG
+387 MLNDAADVDRLDTG

-414 TQKISYAVP
+414 TQKISYAMP
-423 VAVIYPILS
+423 VAIIYPILS
-432 LIGFNPKP
+432 LIGFQPKP
-440 GDHNSDGAILGMTLL
+440 GAANTESAIRGMTLL
-455 FVLAPVGLM
+455 FVLVPVALM
-464 LLAAWIAS
+464 LIAAWVAS
-472 RWPLDRERHAEVQ
+472 RWPLGRERHAEVQ
-485 AALAAKTSTC
+485 SALAARGTAA

>member
-1 MDPGLD
+1 M
-7 PGSMET
+7 
-13 VVTVRAAAF
+13 
-22 MESGPRRMRE
+22 
-32 LAFGSTARFPAH
+32 
-44 SLALRREGEKPL
+44 
-56 LKRRTL
+56 LKRRIL
-62 AAFAGPGLPIGA
+62 AAFAGPGLPVGA

-95 AAVGL
+95 VAVGL

-118 WMDRTRSRLGRYR
+118 WMDRTKSPLGRYR
-131 PWLIAGGVTLAAG
+131 PWLLAGGLTLAAG

-151 EPGLSAFAAFAFLMV
+151 EPGLSALAAFAFLMV

-181 GSTLS
+181 GATLS

-204 LGMILVLLLPPLVGG
+204 LGMILVLLLPPIVGG
-219 GMPAGG
+219 GQAGG
-225 IHAMGWFVIL
+225 IHAMGWFVIVL
-235 TAPLTA
+235 APLTVLA
-241 ILMAAA
+241 MAAA
-247 VPERERAGER
+247 VPERDRVGER
-257 PHASWSQIKALAR
+257 PHAGMAELKALAR
-270 NPLLVRLVV
+270 NPLLRRLIL
-279 LDILTSVAPGITG
+279 LDVLTSAAPGVTG

-303 GFDAREASLLLLI
+303 GFDAREASLLLLV

-324 APLWIA
+324 APLWIG
-330 LARRIGKHRALSAA
+330 LARRIGKHRALTSAGIC
-344 ALAYAVFQLG
+344 YATFHF
-354 LSLLPPSLGL
+354 SMSMLPPTSGMAVAL
-364 AGAIPAMAIVGLPY
+364 PAMAIAGLPY

-401 LDRNALLQALLTS
+401 LDRNALLQGLLTS

-423 VAVIYPILS
+423 VAIIYPLLG
-432 LIGFNPKP
+432 LIGFEAEP
-440 GDHNSDGAILGMTLL
+440 GAANTEGAILGMTLL
-455 FVLAPVGLM
+455 FILAPLVLM
-464 LLAAWIAS
+464 LAAAWVAS
-472 RWPLDRERHAEVQ
+472 RWPLDREKHAAVQ
-485 AALAAKTSTC
+485 AALAANGTR

>member
-1 MDPGLD
+1 M
-7 PGSMET
+7 
-13 VVTVRAAAF
+13 
-22 MESGPRRMRE
+22 
-32 LAFGSTARFPAH
+32 
-44 SLALRREGEKPL
+44 

-62 AAFAGPGLPIGA
+62 AAFSGPGLPIGA

-83 PPYYAGTLGLDL
+83 PPYYAGSLGLDL

-118 WMDRTRSRLGRYR
+118 WMDRTRGRFGRYR
-131 PWLIAGGVTLAAG
+131 PWLIAGGLTLAAG

-176 AQLGW
+176 SQLGW

-219 GMPAGG
+219 GTPSGG
-225 IHAMGWFVIL
+225 IHAMGWFVIV

-247 VPERERAGER
+247 VPERERAGDR
-257 PHASWSQIKALAR
+257 PRASWAEIRALAR
-270 NPLLVRLVV
+270 NPLLLRLVV
-279 LDILTSVAPGITG
+279 LDILTSAAPGITG

-303 GFDAREASLLLLI
+303 GFDAREASLLLLV

-330 LARRIGKHRALSAA
+330 LARRIGKHRALAFA
-344 ALAYAVFQLG
+344 ALAYAAFQLA
-354 LSLLPPSLGL
+354 LSLLPPSLGM

-387 MLNDAADVDRLETG
+387 MMNDAADVDRLETG

-414 TQKISYAVP
+414 TQKISYAIP
-423 VAVIYPILS
+423 VAIIYPILS

-440 GDHNSDGAILGMTLL
+440 GDLNSEGAILGMTLL
-455 FVLAPVGLM
+455 FVLAPVALM
-464 LLAAWIAS
+464 LIAAWVAS
-472 RWPLDRERHAEVQ
+472 RWPLDRQAHSKVQ
-485 AALAAKTSTC
+485 EALAARACGSI

>member
-1 MDPGLD
+1 M
-7 PGSMET
+7 
-13 VVTVRAAAF
+13 
-22 MESGPRRMRE
+22 
-32 LAFGSTARFPAH
+32 
-44 SLALRREGEKPL
+44 

-83 PPYYAGTLGLDL
+83 PPYYASTLGLDL
-95 AAVGL
+95 AIVGL

-118 WMDRTRSRLGRYR
+118 WMDRTTSRFGRYR
-131 PWLIAGGVTLAAG
+131 PWLLAGGVTLAAG

-151 EPGLSAFAAFAFLMV
+151 EPGLTAFAAFSFLMV

-181 GSTLS
+181 GATLS
-186 DDYHDR
+186 DDYHQR

-204 LGMILVLLLPPLVGG
+204 LGMILVLLLAAFL
-219 GMPAGG
+219 AGG
-225 IHAMGWFVIL
+225 APRIHAMGWFVIIL
-235 TAPLTA
+235 APLTVL
-241 ILMAAA
+241 LMAAF
-247 VPERERAGER
+247 VPERDRVGER
-257 PHASWSQIKALAR
+257 PHASLAELKALAR
-270 NPLLVRLVV
+270 NPLLLRLIL

-303 GFDAREASLLLLI
+303 GFGGEEASLLLLI
-316 YFVAGFAA
+316 YFATGFAA
-324 APLWIA
+324 APLWIG
-330 LARRIGKHRALSAA
+330 LARRIGKHRALTTAGVCFATFHLS
-344 ALAYAVFQLG
+344 
-354 LSLLPPSLGL
+354 LSLLPP
-364 AGAIPAMAIVGLPY
+364 AGFAVALPAMAIAGLPY

-414 TQKISYAVP
+414 TQKISYAIP
-423 VAVIYPILS
+423 VAIIYPILS

-455 FVLAPVGLM
+455 FVLAPVVLM
-464 LLAAWIAS
+464 LAAAWVAS

-485 AALAAKTSTC
+485 AALAARG